1 MPPGNDLRA
10 VIWRAVTGL
19 GVGMQFALPTLL
31 LGFLSAGGGHGD
43 YLWAKV
49 FFPYTMISPGEISLL
64 LEVLALV
71 QFPVYGILIGV
82 SASSFRRAAMLA
94 AAIVFAH
101 AAAAAWCL
109 SIPSKYFQ

>member
-1 MPPGNDLRA
+1 M
-10 VIWRAVTGL
+10 GL

-31 LGFLSAGGGHGD
+31 LGFLSAGGGHGN

-49 FFPYTMISPGEISLL
+49 LFPYTMIPPGEISLA

-82 SASSFRRAAMLA
+82 SASSFRRVVMVAAV
-94 AAIVFAH
+94 IVFAH
-101 AAAAAWCL
+101 AAAAVWCL
-109 SIPSKYFQ
+109 SIPSEYFR